1 MVLNLRDILYINI
14 FLKGKTNMNFDINK
28 LKELKQSDD
37 FELARN
43 ILISIKS
50 HLQNNCNVENLG
62 EYIKSFEHHRL
73 LMRTKYICYTYL
85 KLNNNKDENILNYI
99 IKKASDKILFYFN
112 DKYANINEVDMTNNC
127 VAISFWIKDICD
139 ELSIPCKIIKLYPC
153 FDEKAKIF
161 GGCGFHYF
169 NIVTIQNKN
178 YLVDISYKQFFK
190 KNTNF
195 LEEIGVPYLCAP
207 LAGTFMLMDENRK
220 KLASELLENGFVELN
235 KDSLKLYCDG
245 FALSYRNGLY
255 YKYFKNDFNTTY
267 TSEHYINFL
276 FGNDSQINYEP
287 IECLG
292 PLKCI
297 KK

>member
-1 MVLNLRDILYINI
+1 
-14 FLKGKTNMNFDINK
+14 MNFDINK

-37 FELARN
+37 FEFARK

-50 HLQNNCNVENLG
+50 CIQNGCNIENLE
-62 EYIKSFEHHRL
+62 EYVKFFAHNRL
-73 LMRTKYICYTYL
+73 FMKQKYICDASL
-85 KLNNNKDENILNYI
+85 KINNTENKNILNYI
-99 IKKASDKILFYFN
+99 VKKVCDKVLLYFD
-112 DKYANINEVDMTNNC
+112 DKYSNINGIDMTNNC
-127 VAISFWIKDICD
+127 VAISFWLKDICD
-139 ELSIPCKIIKLYPC
+139 ELSIPCKIIKLYPG
-153 FDEKAKIF
+153 FDENAKIF
-161 GGCGFHYF
+161 DGNGFHYF

-207 LAGTFMLMDENRK
+207 LPGTFMLMDKNRK
-220 KLASELLENGFVELN
+220 KLANELLQNGFIELN

-255 YKYFKNDFNTTY
+255 YKYFGNNFNTNY
-267 TSEHYINFL
+267 TSDDYINFL
-276 FGNDSQINYEP
+276 FGNDSQINHEP

-297 KK
+297 RK

>member
-1 MVLNLRDILYINI
+1 MNL
-14 FLKGKTNMNFDINK
+14 DINK

-37 FELARN
+37 FEFARN

-50 HLQNNCNVENLG
+50 HIKNDCSIENLE
-62 EYIKSFEHHRL
+62 EYIKSFAHNRL
-73 LMRTKYICYTYL
+73 FMQTKYICDTYL

-99 IKKASDKILFYFN
+99 IKKTSDKILFYFN
-112 DKYANINEVDMTNNC
+112 DKYSNINEVDMTNNC
-127 VAISFWIKDICD
+127 VAISFWVKDICD
-139 ELSIPCKIIKLYPC
+139 ELNIPCKIVKLYPG
-153 FDEKAKIF
+153 FDEKTKIF
-161 GGCGFHYF
+161 GGYGFHYF
-169 NIVTIQNKN
+169 NIVTIQNKD

-195 LEEIGVPYLCAP
+195 FEEIGVPYLCAP

-220 KLASELLENGFVELN
+220 KLADELLENGFIELT

-255 YKYFKNDFNTTY
+255 YKYFGNNFNTNY
-267 TSEHYINFL
+267 TSEDYINFL
-276 FGNDSQINYEP
+276 LGADSQINHEP

-292 PLKCI
+292 PLKYI
-297 KK
+297 KKIEP